1 MRYLLTRAIQH
12 YSTSAFPL
20 GTMIVNITGC
30 FLIGILYGLFER
42 NFINSTDLRL
52 FLTVGVCGG
61 FTTFSTFV
69 HDNYTLFNDRNIAYM
84 ILYSMLSLGLGLL
97 FAHWGHVLI
106 KSGIIRRQSF
116 SIAVNYSGA
125 RQSVFFH
132 NRRTCARNRYSVLC
146 PIFLE
151 LIVFDPA
158 ASVDKC
164 LQPDCS
170 LFAGCILAPCPLP
183 WEYGAFEVR
192 HDCQMA
198 AIGAAKTCETFGR
211 AVRLPGYSL

>member
-1 MRYLLTRAIQH
+1 MPLYRFVQDLYYMLKTILYIGAGSFAGGIMRYLLTRAIQH

-52 FLTVGVCGG
+52 FLTVGV
-61 FTTFSTFV
+61 FV

-106 KSGIIRRQSF
+106 K
-116 SIAVNYSGA
+116 A
-125 RQSVFFH
+125 
-132 NRRTCARNRYSVLC
+132 
-146 PIFLE
+146 E
-151 LIVFDPA
+151 
-158 ASVDKC
+158 
-164 LQPDCS
+164 
-170 LFAGCILAPCPLP
+170 
-183 WEYGAFEVR
+183 
-192 HDCQMA
+192 
-198 AIGAAKTCETFGR
+198 
-211 AVRLPGYSL
+211 

>member
-1 MRYLLTRAIQH
+1 MPLYRFVQNLYYMLKTILYIGAGSFAGGIMRYLLTRAIQH
-12 YSTSAFPL
+12 YSTLAFPL

-106 KSGIIRRQSF
+106 K
-116 SIAVNYSGA
+116 A
-125 RQSVFFH
+125 
-132 NRRTCARNRYSVLC
+132 
-146 PIFLE
+146 E
-151 LIVFDPA
+151 
-158 ASVDKC
+158 
-164 LQPDCS
+164 
-170 LFAGCILAPCPLP
+170 
-183 WEYGAFEVR
+183 
-192 HDCQMA
+192 
-198 AIGAAKTCETFGR
+198 
-211 AVRLPGYSL
+211 